1 METKKCEICGREL
14 PISEFSKSYKHR
26 CRECVAKM
34 IREKRKISHTKTKSS
49 LYDLYKETHKPDK
62 EVITIT
68 IDKRKGMFVD
78 YQRDDEPKKN
88 WKDCNIL
95 ESISIHSA
103 ANVLKSLT
111 EASILVAKSLTNV
124 QEIQKGLDD
133 FFNKELK

>member
-26 CRECVAKM
+26 CKDCVAKM
-34 IREKRKISHTKTKSS
+34 TKEKRKNSHIKTKSS
-49 LYDLYKETHKPDK
+49 LYDLYKETQKPNK

-68 IDKRKGMFVD
+68 IDKRKGMIVD

-95 ESISIHSA
+95 ECISINAA

-111 EASILVAKSLTNV
+111 EASVLVARSLTNV
-124 QEIQKGLDD
+124 QEIQEVLNDK
-133 FFNKELK
+133 FYNI